1 MAAAESGAPVP
12 RFRPDQGSA
21 LSSILSRR
29 LFGRLL
35 GGAGFAAALG
45 ACTSSGPGATFDLT
59 APRQGLR
66 SGFSGGQLAI
76 AEPVSIQALEAER
89 IIVKDPS
96 GAVSFL
102 GGGQWADRLPRLVQT
117 RLVQTFENSGVRAV
131 ARSGD
136 RIVADYQITTDIRA
150 FQVEAA
156 TREAVVEI
164 SARLIQDR
172 TGRIVNAR
180 IFSAR
185 APVANIDAPGAA
197 QGLDQALSIVLGDI
211 VRWAGSGRSAPAPRQ
226 AAAAPT

>member
-1 MAAAESGAPVP
+1 M
-12 RFRPDQGSA
+12 SA
-21 LSSILSRR
+21 DLGFSASLHVVRR
-29 LFGRLL
+29 SFVQVL
-35 GGAGFAAALG
+35 GGVVLAGVLG

-59 APRQGLR
+59 APRQGVR
-66 SGFSGGQLAI
+66 SGFSGGQLAV

-102 GGGQWADRLPRLVQT
+102 GGGQWADRLPRLIQA
-117 RLVQTFENSGVRAV
+117 RLVQTFENGSGVRAV

-136 RIVADYQITTDIRA
+136 RIVADYQLTTDIRA
-150 FQVEAA
+150 FQIEVA
-156 TREAVVEI
+156 TGEAVVEI

-185 APVANIDAPGAA
+185 SPVASIDPAVAA
-197 QGLDQALSIVLGDI
+197 QALDRALSTVLIDI
-211 VRWAGSGRSAPAPRQ
+211 VRWAGPGRSAPAERQ
-226 AAAAPT
+226 AGVAPI

>member
-1 MAAAESGAPVP
+1 M
-12 RFRPDQGSA
+12 
-21 LSSILSRR
+21 SSILSRR

-59 APRQGLR
+59 APRQGVR

-197 QGLDQALSIVLGDI
+197 QGLDQALSIVLADI
-211 VRWAGSGRSAPAPRQ
+211 VRWAGSGRSVPAPRQ

>member
-1 MAAAESGAPVP
+1 MSGQVP
-12 RFRPDQGSA
+12 KQGLA
-21 LSSILSRR
+21 LSSTFSRR
-29 LFGRLL
+29 FFVRGL
-35 GGAGFAAALG
+35 GGAGLAAAVG

-59 APRQGLR
+59 APRQGVR

-102 GGGQWADRLPRLVQT
+102 GGGQWADRLPRLIQA
-117 RLVQTFENSGVRAV
+117 RLVQTFENGSSIRAV

-136 RIVADYQITTDIRA
+136 RIVADYQLTTDIRA
-150 FQVEAA
+150 FQVEVA
-156 TREAVVEI
+156 TGEAVVEI

-172 TGRIVNAR
+172 TGRIVSAR

-185 APVANIDAPGAA
+185 SPVASIDAAAAA
-197 QGLDQALSIVLGDI
+197 QGLDRALSNVLVDI
-211 VRWAGSGRSAPAPRQ
+211 VRWAGSGRSAPAVRQ
-226 AAAAPT
+226 AGVAAPL

>member
-1 MAAAESGAPVP
+1 V
-12 RFRPDQGSA
+12 
-21 LSSILSRR
+21 
-29 LFGRLL
+29 
-35 GGAGFAAALG
+35 
-45 ACTSSGPGATFDLT
+45 
-59 APRQGLR
+59 R

-150 FQVEAA
+150 FQVDAA

-185 APVANIDAPGAA
+185 APVASIDAPAAARGSTRRSRPCSPTSCAGPDPGAPPWPRA
-197 QGLDQALSIVLGDI
+197 RPPPRRPESTHSGLGD
-211 VRWAGSGRSAPAPRQ
+211 RAGRLSRSARRRGPAWCRPCRSPR
-226 AAAAPT
+226 